1 MLLDEL
7 KELQRLTAFEQAV
20 ATVRRT
26 QAANTAVAQE
36 LAANASKAGERLALL
51 AQAVRGAGGTPDVVG
66 PVLGRL
72 GALLQTQV
80 NQVQTLQ
87 GALLG
92 DLALE
97 HQLRERARY
106 ARTLAV
112 TLGEMSTLPVLDRLD
127 AAHSETI
134 AWLERRLGEV
144 ARTGSSALKATPL
157 QLAVGSV
164 RRVVG
169 APFDL
174 ALGGVNQLGAL
185 VGKLTRQAP
194 AAVSQVQ
201 EAAGNVPGAAVQA
214 ADTAANTA
222 AAAAGSAVDAA
233 ADLASSAVGTAG
245 TAASTAVDTASDLA
259 GTAADTVSDLAGTA
273 ADTVSDLAGGAVD
286 TASDLAGSA
295 VDTATE
301 VTARTADTASD
312 LAGTAAD
319 AASSAAD
326 TAADVTSGVAD
337 TAAGA
342 IGSAADTAAGAA
354 SSAADTA
361 AGAANSAADATTSA
375 ADTAAEA
382 TKSAA
387 ETAEEITHEVL
398 DLTGGDDVSDAKPPF
413 AGYERLSGDSIMRH
427 VDDTEDIDEL
437 RTLLAFEQAHK
448 ARKGV
453 LKAAQSR
460 LSNLA
465 ASV

>member
-1 MLLDEL
+1 MPVTRAMLLDEL

-259 GTAADTVSDLAGTA
+259 GTAAN
-273 ADTVSDLAGGAVD
+273 TVSDLAGGAVD